1 MTIEEM
7 GKIMSIL
14 AVAYPKY
21 YSEQTKEEKKQALI
35 LWYSMMGD
43 YPADLVA
50 NAVKA
55 VIAKSVFPP
64 AIAEVMQM
72 INDLQNN
79 CQEMTELEAW
89 GYVSK
94 AIRSSAYRAKE
105 AWEGLPAQL
114 QKCVTPDML
123 RVWAAVGTG
132 EVETV
137 VQSNFNRTYRA
148 MLAQQK
154 QYDALPAS
162 VKEFTK
168 QLSEQKAEDTL
179 SITED

>member
-79 CQEMTELEAW
+79 CQ
-89 GYVSK
+89 
-94 AIRSSAYRAKE
+94 
-105 AWEGLPAQL
+105 
-114 QKCVTPDML
+114 
-123 RVWAAVGTG
+123 
-132 EVETV
+132 
-137 VQSNFNRTYRA
+137 
-148 MLAQQK
+148 
-154 QYDALPAS
+154 
-162 VKEFTK
+162 
-168 QLSEQKAEDTL
+168 
-179 SITED
+179 

>member
-7 GKIMSIL
+7 GKIMTVL

-35 LWYSMMGD
+35 LWHSMMGE

-72 INDLQNN
+72 INNLKNN

-89 GYVSK
+89 GHVSK

-114 QKCVTPDML
+114 QKCVTPDIL
-123 RVWAAVGTG
+123 RAWAMVEADD
-132 EVETV
+132 VETV
-137 VQSNFNRTYRA
+137 LYSNFIKTYRA

-154 QYDALPAS
+154 QYEALPAS

-168 QLSEQKAEDTL
+168 QLLEQKESDKL